1 MIKGG
6 EWKLG
11 IDEEPK
17 PFQIVQVSKIIR
29 HPGYQPGN
37 LQNDLAILMLAEKLR
52 FAQNIGPICPAP
64 VGQSDQVL
72 YGGKTRC
79 IVTGWGKQ
87 VLQSNKLN

>member
-11 IDEEPK
+11 VDEEPK

-29 HPGYQPGN
+29 HPNYQPAN
-37 LQNDLAILMLAEKLR
+37 LQYDLAILMLAEKLR
-52 FAQNIGPICPAP
+52 YADNIGPICLRPN
-64 VGQSDQVL
+64 GQTDQLL
-72 YGGKTRC
+72 YGGKTQC

-87 VLQSNKLN
+87 VLQGMRR